1 MNLKSNKAITLVA
14 LIITIIILLILAGV
28 SLSMVLGDN
37 GLINKAQS
45 SVDKYQESAN
55 NEQALLNEI
64 EDYMARET
72 DKPHSADGTW
82 DDNKQVNTPKLADGM
97 IPIKWNGTNWVIT
110 TGTDPD
116 WYNYKTVGR
125 NGTVANQWANVMLSD
140 GKYSSV
146 TPTPSGKTAATK
158 DTIVA
163 EADLGSMFVWI
174 PRYAYNIKSGYQS
187 NIAGEIQV
195 EFLQGTAKTSSQG
208 NSFENINA
216 AGSINTLATGGNNKW
231 LVHPAF
237 LNNTDLGGWDREL
250 EGIWVAKFEASSTNP
265 SATNG
270 GGNVTDLNVKVLP
283 NTISWRSITEAN
295 IFTNCLSMKN
305 TNNIYGLATTSEPHE
320 MKNSE
325 WGAVAYLT
333 HSKYGRNGT
342 EIGIND
348 GSYYTGE
355 NNYVSNVEQST
366 TGNVYGI
373 YDMSG
378 GAWEY
383 TAAGLTANVTSI
395 FGSITGFAEK
405 YVNRY
410 NGSSSDGTE
419 NYNANSGK
427 YGDAVYETSNPASSN
442 TGSWNGRCA
451 NFVSSSDPFFARG
464 GDYLISRA
472 AGTCAFSCSGP
483 YYSIGFRPTLVV

>member
-1 MNLKSNKAITLVA
+1 MNLKSDKAITLVA

-28 SLSMVLGDN
+28 TLSMILGDN

-45 SVDKYQESAN
+45 SVDKYQKSAN
-55 NEQALLNEI
+55 KEQNMLYSI
-64 EDYMARET
+64 EAYIE
-72 DKPHSADGTW
+72 DKPHAADGTW
-82 DDNKQVNTPKLADGM
+82 DDIKQVNTPKLADGM
-97 IPIKWNGTNWVIT
+97 IPIKWNGENWVIT

-116 WYNYKTVGR
+116 WYNYKTV
-125 NGTVANQWANVMLSD
+125 
-140 GKYSSV
+140 
-146 TPTPSGKTAATK
+146 
-158 DTIVA
+158 
-163 EADLGSMFVWI
+163 
-174 PRYAYNIKSGYQS
+174 
-187 NIAGEIQV
+187 
-195 EFLQGTAKTSSQG
+195 
-208 NSFENINA
+208 
-216 AGSINTLATGGNNKW
+216 
-231 LVHPAF
+231 
-237 LNNTDLGGWDREL
+237 
-250 EGIWVAKFEASSTNP
+250 
-265 SATNG
+265 
-270 GGNVTDLNVKVLP
+270 
-283 NTISWRSITEAN
+283 
-295 IFTNCLSMKN
+295 
-305 TNNIYGLATTSEPHE
+305 
-320 MKNSE
+320 
-325 WGAVAYLT
+325 
-333 HSKYGRNGT
+333 GRNGT

-366 TGNVYGI
+366 IGNVYGI

-383 TAAGLTANVTSI
+383 TVAGLTANVTSI

-410 NGSSSDGTE
+410 NGSSSDRTE

-427 YGDAVYETSNPASSN
+427 YGDAVYETSNSASPE
-442 TGSWNGRCA
+442 TGSWNSRCA

>member
-55 NEQALLNEI
+55 KEQNMLYSI
-64 EDYMARET
+64 EAYIE
-72 DKPHSADGTW
+72 DKPHAADGTW
-82 DDNKQVNTPKLADGM
+82 DDIKQVNTPKLADGM

-116 WYNYKTVGR
+116 WYNYKTVGK

-140 GKYSSV
+140 GTYKASSGLESLKGTV
-146 TPTPSGKTAATK
+146 
-158 DTIVA
+158 VA

-174 PRYAYNIKSGYQS
+174 PRYAYNITSGYHT
-187 NIAGEIQV
+187 NTEGEIQI

-208 NSFENINA
+208 NSFANINA
-216 AGSINTLATGGNNKW
+216 DGSINTSATGGNDKW

-250 EGIWVAKFEASSTNP
+250 EGIWVAKFEASSTEP
-265 SATNG
+265 SATDG
-270 GGNVTDLNVKVLP
+270 GGDVTGTSTSTSTLNIKVLP

-320 MKNSE
+320 MKSTE
-325 WGAVAYLT
+325 WGAVAYLA
-333 HSKYGRNGT
+333 HSKYGRNAT
-342 EIGIND
+342 EITIND
-348 GSYYTGE
+348 NTSYYTGGG
-355 NNYVSNVEQST
+355 NYSSNVVQST

-373 YDMSG
+373 YDING
-378 GAWEY
+378 GSFEY
-383 TAAGLTANVTSI
+383 VAAGLTANVTST
-395 FGSITGFAEK
+395 FGS
-405 YVNRY
+405 
-410 NGSSSDGTE
+410 
-419 NYNANSGK
+419 
-427 YGDAVYETSNPASSN
+427 
-442 TGSWNGRCA
+442 
-451 NFVSSSDPFFARG
+451 
-464 GDYLISRA
+464 
-472 AGTCAFSCSGP
+472 
-483 YYSIGFRPTLVV
+483 

>member
-1 MNLKSNKAITLVA
+1 
-14 LIITIIILLILAGV
+14 
-28 SLSMVLGDN
+28 MVLGEN

-55 NEQALLNEI
+55 KEQNMLYSI
-64 EDYMARET
+64 EAYIE
-72 DKPHSADGTW
+72 DKPHAADGTW

-158 DTIVA
+158 DTVVA
-163 EADLGSMFVWI
+163 TGDLGSMFVWI
-174 PRYAYNIKSGYQS
+174 PRYAYNIKSGVHTNSQ
-187 NIAGEIQV
+187 GEIQI
-195 EFLQGTAKTSSQG
+195 EFLKGTAKTSSQG
-208 NSFENINA
+208 NTFANINA
-216 AGSINTLATGGNNKW
+216 NGSINTSATGENNKW

-237 LNNTDLGGWDREL
+237 LNNTDVGGWDREL

-265 SATNG
+265 SASDG
-270 GGNVTDLNVKVLP
+270 GGDVNSTSTSTSTLNIKVLP
-283 NTISWRSITEAN
+283 NKISWRSISEEK

-320 MKNSE
+320 MKNTE

-333 HSKYGRNGT
+333 HSKYGRNKT
-342 EIGIND
+342 EITIN
-348 GSYYTGE
+348 GSGYYTGG
-355 NNYVSNVEQST
+355 NNYTSYVAQST
-366 TGNVYGI
+366 TGNIYGI
-373 YDMSG
+373 YDISG
-378 GAWEY
+378 GTWEY
-383 TAAGLTANVTSI
+383 TAAGLTTNVNST

-410 NGSSSDGTE
+410 GASAVVTQ
-419 NYNANSGK
+419 
-427 YGDAVYETSNPASSN
+427 YGDAVYETPGWNGDYSNFVLLSNPFFIRGCNYGDGVTGAGLFAFSYNGGYASSGARFPP
-442 TGSWNGRCA
+442 GSCGVVLGCTLW
-451 NFVSSSDPFFARG
+451 
-464 GDYLISRA
+464 
-472 AGTCAFSCSGP
+472 
-483 YYSIGFRPTLVV
+483 YS